1 MKTSL
6 GYLRVSNKRINKDER
21 LAAMRSATADV
32 LNFRLL
38 CDFQDGQGWHLREA
52 WDVIQV
58 HVACGKCEKLYLWDF
73 YCINYNHFKIISFL
87 EICRKNNVE
96 IIFVNN
102 PGVSLKSES
111 EYNVLINYLQII
123 ADRIRDYKSNKQFG
137 HKNRAQRPALPDT
150 VRNQIVNNLKEGMSV
165 KEIQERVRWV
175 RGGHEYKLGLST
187 LYREQKRYK
196 DSLSEV
202 EDDN

>member
-6 GYLRVSNKRINKDER
+6 GYLRVSNKQINKDER
-21 LAAMRSATADV
+21 LAVMKSATADV
-32 LNFRLL
+32 TNFRLL

-87 EICRKNNVE
+87 EMCARSNVE
-96 IIFVNN
+96 IILVNN
-102 PGVSLKSES
+102 PDIQLKTNEDYRTMISIL
-111 EYNVLINYLQII
+111 NIV
-123 ADRIRDYKSNKQFG
+123 AHRVRDYKSNKQLG

-150 VRNQIVNNLKEGMSV
+150 VRNQIVNNLKEGLSV
-165 KEIQERVRWV
+165 KEVQARVRWI
-175 RGGHEYKLGLST
+175 RDGEEHKLGLST
-187 LYREQKRYK
+187 IYREQKRYY
-196 DSLSEV
+196 DSLKELSDES
-202 EDDN
+202 